1 MIAAAKLPVLN
12 PSEFELWK
20 IRIKQYFLMTD
31 YALWEVIV
39 NGDSPP
45 PKRTIDGVE
54 QSYLPTTT
62 EEKFA
67 RKYELKER
75 DTLLMA
81 LPNEH
86 QLKFNCYK
94 NAKSLMEAIKKRFG
108 GNKESKK
115 VQKIVLKQQYE
126 NFNRNGSEGLDQIYD
141 RLQKLISQL
150 KIHGRTISQEDL
162 NLKLLRSLPSEW
174 KTYTLIWRNKPDL
187 ETLCMDDLYNNLK
200 IYETKVKGSS
210 SSSQNSQNVAFV
222 SSNSFVSTNQA
233 HGSNSTSPDSQND
246 AIDADDLEEMDLKWQ
261 MAMLTMRA
269 RRFLKKTGRKV
280 GANGSKTIRFDKTKV
295 ECYNCHKKGHFVRE
309 CRALRENRNKEPV
322 RRNVIVET
330 TNAKALVAQDELG
343 YNWSDQA
350 EDGPTNF
357 ALMAYTSSGFDSQVF
372 DNQVN
377 DKNKMGIGY
386 LAILPPY
393 TGNFMP
399 TKPDLILA
407 DMDDYV
413 VSESVTSVP
422 ALAINKAK
430 TSESKHKSVSG
441 PLIKDWVSDSKDEN
455 ETETKSKQRNP
466 SFAKYEEID
475 GGYVAFGEDPKGG
488 KITSKD
494 HLGKFDGKVD
504 EGFFIGYSMNSK
516 TQDPLFSSSSKDSLS
531 AGCKPSREEEKKD
544 AQNSGNKDNEANVV
558 DKNIVYGCADD
569 PNMPNLEEIVYSGY
583 DEYGYT
589 QEEGIDYDEVFA
601 PVYRIEAIRLLL
613 AYTSFKDFVVY
624 QMDVKIAFLYGKI
637 EEEVYVCQPPGLE
650 DLEFPNRVY
659 KVEKAFYGL
668 HQALIAWSTRKEV
681 CTEFKNMMHKKFQMS
696 SIRELTFFL
705 GLQMTQKKDWIFI
718 SQDKYVDKLLKKFS
732 FSSIRTANI
741 PIETSKRLL
750 KEENAEDLDVYLY
763 RLMIGS
769 LMYLTSSRPDIMFV
783 VCACARFQVT
793 PKVLLTHAMKRI
805 FRYLKGQPKLG
816 IWYPKDSPF
825 KLEAYTDSDYVGASL
840 DRKSTTRG
848 CQILGNRLI
857 SWRMQGKDFSRRV
870 TPLFETMLIQHL
882 AKLGEGSEQPTEPQ
896 HTPTIALPSHIKPIL
911 TIASSQPK
919 KTQKHMKT
927 KRKATEI
934 SQSSRPTTLVAD
946 ETIHEEKG
954 DIVDRAATTAA
965 SLDAEQDSGAKTP
978 FRDAPAQTRFERLSK
993 QSHEPPLSRVN
1004 TLGSEEDNMQL
1015 MELMKLYTKMFAR
1028 VLALENNKTA
1038 QDLEITHL
1046 KKREDASN
1054 EGRIDQDEG
1063 ISFVQEDA
1071 KTQGRYG
1078 HDIKVNTASTL
1089 IITASINLTSTEH
1102 VTIVSTLI
1110 TTVDV
1115 SISTAEPSTPLT
1127 TTTTTVIEDDDLII
1141 AQTLMK
1147 MRSGKSKEKAKERG
1161 SKEKSNKGKGKMV
1174 EPEKPLKKKD
1184 QIKFDREVAQRLEAQ
1199 LQAELEEEERM
1210 ARHKEEDANIAE

>member
-12 PSEFELWK
+12 PSEFKLWK
-20 IRIKQYFLMTD
+20 IRIKQYFLMT
-31 YALWEVIV
+31 YCALWEVIV

-54 QSYLPTTT
+54 QSYLPTTA

-67 RKYELKER
+67 RKYELKKR
-75 DTLLMA
+75 GTLLMA

-94 NAKSLMEAIKKRFG
+94 NAKSLMEAIEKRFG

-126 NFNRNGSEGLDQIYD
+126 NFNGNGSEGLDQIYD

-150 KIHGRTISQEDL
+150 KIHGETISQEDP

-210 SSSQNSQNVAFV
+210 SSSQNLQNVAFV
-222 SSNSFVSTNQA
+222 SSNSSVSTNQA
-233 HGSNSTSPDSQND
+233 HGSNSTSPDSLND
-246 AIDADDLEEMDLKWQ
+246 AIDADDLKEMDLKWQ

-309 CRALRENRNKEPV
+309 CRAIRENRNKEPV

-330 TNAKALVAQDELG
+330 TNAKALVAQDGLG
-343 YNWSDQA
+343 YDWSDQA

-377 DKNKMGIGY
+377 DKNKIGIGY

-407 DMDDYV
+407 DMDEYV
-413 VSESVTSVP
+413 VSEFVTSVP

-430 TSESKHKSVSG
+430 TSESKHKSVSE

-466 SFAKYEEID
+466 SFAKGNLQLELQEKGVIDSGCSRHMTKNMSYLSQYEEID

-488 KITSKD
+488 KITGKGKISTEAARTMLADSK
-494 HLGKFDGKVD
+494 LPTTFWAEAVNTAC
-504 EGFFIGYSMNSK
+504 YV
-516 TQDPLFSSSSKDSLS
+516 
-531 AGCKPSREEEKKD
+531 
-544 AQNSGNKDNEANVV
+544 QNSTNNITTVSLTVNTAGIHANAI

-569 PNMPNLEEIVYSGY
+569 PNMPNLEEIVYLGY
-583 DEYGYT
+583 DEDGYT
-589 QEEGIDYDEVFA
+589 QEEGINYDEVFA
-601 PVYRIEAIRLLL
+601 PVSRIEAIRLLL

-637 EEEVYVCQPPGLE
+637 EEEVYVCQPLGLE
-650 DLEFPNRVY
+650 DLEFPDRVY
-659 KVEKAFYGL
+659 KVEKALYGL
-668 HQALIAWSTRKEV
+668 HQAPIAWLPL
-681 CTEFKNMMHKKFQMS
+681 
-696 SIRELTFFL
+696 EL
-705 GLQMTQKKDWIFI
+705 Q
-718 SQDKYVDKLLKKFS
+718 LL
-732 FSSIRTANI
+732 R
-741 PIETSKRLL
+741 
-750 KEENAEDLDVYLY
+750 
-763 RLMIGS
+763 
-769 LMYLTSSRPDIMFV
+769 
-783 VCACARFQVT
+783 
-793 PKVLLTHAMKRI
+793 VLLVYKMETLHIVA
-805 FRYLKGQPKLG
+805 YLEKSAENV
-816 IWYPKDSPF
+816 DF
-825 KLEAYTDSDYVGASL
+825 LEIIDFLNANHI
-840 DRKSTTRG
+840 R
-848 CQILGNRLI
+848 
-857 SWRMQGKDFSRRV
+857 RMQGKDFSGRV
-870 TPLFETMLIQHL
+870 TPLFETILIQHL

-919 KTQKHMKT
+919 KTQKHKKT
-927 KRKATEI
+927 KRKAIEI

-965 SLDAEQDSGAKTP
+965 SLDAEQDSGTINRTQSTTIANEPIPQGNGSGGSPMRQDTI

-1004 TLGSEEDNMQL
+1004 ILGSEEDNMQL
-1015 MELMKLYTKMFAR
+1015 MELMKLYTKIFAR

-1046 KKREDASN
+1046 KKR
-1054 EGRIDQDEG
+1054 
-1063 ISFVQEDA
+1063 V
-1071 KTQGRYG
+1071 K
-1078 HDIKVNTASTL
+1078 
-1089 IITASINLTSTEH
+1089 
-1102 VTIVSTLI
+1102 STLI

-1115 SISTAEPSTPLT
+1115 SISTAKPSTPLT
-1127 TTTTTVIEDDDLII
+1127 TTTTTTVIEDEDLTI

-1147 MRSGKSKEKAKERG
+1147 MRSEKSKEKSKERG
-1161 SKEKSNKGKGKMV
+1161 SKEKSSETATRPTRGVIMT
-1174 EPEKPLKKKD
+1174 
-1184 QIKFDREVAQRLEAQ
+1184 EANHKLAKT
-1199 LQAELEEEERM
+1199 LQAEEQGELSINKRSKLFVELMNQRKKHFLRLRAEEKRRKPPIKAQKRNQMCTYLKNMSGFTHNQLKNKSFKEVQKAFDKTMSRINSFIPMDSEVVEGSGKKAESSRKEAVSKKRTEEELCGRQ
-1210 ARHKEEDANIAE
+1210 